1 MLAPLQRRAK
11 ARPRLNFQPNRPYL
25 ADIFGRVLRLI
36 KKRREVDSYLTYRAG
51 GNKDATSVPDG
62 IDAFGQVI
70 DFVLQEAALEILA
83 ELFFGFLDCL

>member
-1 MLAPLQRRAK
+1 MDR
-11 ARPRLNFQPNRPYL
+11 
-25 ADIFGRVLRLI
+25 
-36 KKRREVDSYLTYRAG
+36 YLTYRAG
-51 GNKDATSVPDG
+51 SNDVTSISDG